1 MVSFLMRKHV
11 RPLGRGRAAGND
23 GARVHSAQFR
33 KFQTPE
39 IQPVMT
45 SGVNF
50 YIHEYRTNRTTECP
64 QRRKFNPL
72 FITAILL

>member
-1 MVSFLMRKHV
+1 MVSSLMRKHV
-11 RPLGRGRAAGND
+11 SPLGRGRAAVND
-23 GARVHSAQFR
+23 GARVVLAQFR

-39 IQPVMT
+39 IELVMT

-64 QRRKFNPL
+64 KEGS
-72 FITAILL
+72 